1 VVFGASVGVVAAGGV
16 IVGFAL
22 VSESLAFWAIAVA
35 LARATVAAAA
45 RKNVRMGSTPL
56 GLRSPETRMRW
67 ESSRREVQTSLRGL
81 LRNRRSTLE
90 LKAKAESELRSGM
103 ESLKPEEAA
112 VLALLR
118 SRLAKEA
125 EASRRQRV
133 RAA

>member
-1 VVFGASVGVVAAGGV
+1 
-16 IVGFAL
+16 
-22 VSESLAFWAIAVA
+22 
-35 LARATVAAAA
+35 
-45 RKNVRMGSTPL
+45 
-56 GLRSPETRMRW
+56 
-67 ESSRREVQTSLRGL
+67 
-81 LRNRRSTLE
+81 
-90 LKAKAESELRSGM
+90 M